1 MLSRGELEF
10 RWEPVPDAAFYEV
23 SVVTAAGDSAFAK
36 KTEATRLRLPDDV
49 SLVSGAKYY
58 VSVRA
63 YLREGKTAKS
73 GFVSFHVLN

>member
-10 RWEPVPDAAFYEV
+10 RWEPVPDAVFYEV

-36 KTEATRLRLPDDV
+36 KTEATRLRLPDEV
-49 SLVSGAKYY
+49 PLASGAKYY